1 MIMEQEPVDE
11 MTNTQSARDGAVEE
25 YPDDPEELKALL
37 REAREVA
44 ETNRQ
49 QWLRAAADYRNL
61 QRRAAEDVNDRVRFA
76 TSAIVLNV
84 ISLVDDFERALQ
96 AVEEHVAEA
105 DAQWVEGVRMI
116 YRKMQALLAAAGV
129 EEIRAEPGQPFDP
142 NLHEAV
148 AHIPGDENIV
158 VAVAQKGY
166 TIGGKPLRAA
176 QVAVGSGGGAG
187 SAPAEEADA

>member
-1 MIMEQEPVDE
+1 MMEHEPVDE
-11 MTNTQSARDGAVEE
+11 RTGAAAAPDGASDE
-25 YPDDPEELKALL
+25 YPDDSAELKTQL
-37 REAREVA
+37 REARELA

-61 QRRAAEDVNDRVRFA
+61 QRRAADDVNDRVRFA
-76 TSAIVLNV
+76 TQAILLNV

-96 AVEEHVAEA
+96 SVEEHVAEA

-129 EEIRAEPGQPFDP
+129 EQIHAAPGQPFDP

-148 AHIPGDENIV
+148 AHIPGEENTV

-166 TIGGKPLRAA
+166 TVGGKPLRAA
-176 QVAVGSGGGAG
+176 QVAVGSGAPPAG
-187 SAPAEEADA
+187 DDA